1 MSLTLPPRK
10 LAISYKEEK
19 DIEEKKPQKKIYIY
33 IYISLSHKTRDREPK
48 IKNPVLII

>member
-19 DIEEKKPQKKIYIY
+19 DIEEKKPPQKKN